1 MRLTQS
7 MAEMTQVI
15 PTDHTEQLLKAIS
28 SFVKSS
34 NHLKETQFTKGMVS
48 SLCVKARV
56 GDKLVSQF
64 LNDIEEMKLE
74 IGMYRAQVKSLE
86 KQLAVAQDRYDESTF
101 VSSVDKKKRPW
112 TPKGTHESPSQPSAS
127 YGGLITVGDLEH
139 KSEEKTQNSESKA
152 GSLGLRIS
160 PC

>member
-34 NHLKETQFTKGMVS
+34 NHLKEAQFTKGMVS

-56 GDKLVSQF
+56 GEKLVSQF

-112 TPKGTHESPSQPSAS
+112 TPKGAHESTSQPSAS

-139 KSEEKTQNSESKA
+139 KSEKKTQNTESKTS
-152 GSLGLRIS
+152 SLGLRIS

>member
-15 PTDHTEQLLKAIS
+15 PTDHTEQLLKAIT
-28 SFVKSS
+28 SFVRSS

-56 GDKLVSQF
+56 GEKLVSQF

-112 TPKGTHESPSQPSAS
+112 TPKGAHEPTPQPSAA

-139 KSEEKTQNSESKA
+139 KSEEKTQNTELKA
-152 GSLGLRIS
+152 SSLGLRIS